1 MGGLGGVRCMTTSG
15 QARAWGVQSRAG
27 PGKLHNEDSV
37 LIPTDLELAARPARG
52 PDLLAERGLLFA
64 VADGVSTGA
73 EARRAGELAVQALG
87 RAFYTTPGPDRVAAL
102 EEAVAAANSAVYAH
116 ARHAGHQ
123 TMASTVVAAVVQR
136 DRVIVAHVGDSRAYL
151 WRRGRLFALTHDH
164 TWVRERYDEGL
175 LDEQQA
181 RAHPHRHV
189 LTRALGH
196 EPHVA
201 VDLNVYQTQAGDVL
215 LLCSDGLSD
224 VVPED
229 EIAEGLARLSPQAA
243 AERLVARAGELGAQD
258 DVSAIVV
265 PVGLEAARPVTPPP
279 SGQTGPRPP
288 TQSDVPLFGIF
299 LALLF
304 IGVVGL
310 VWEFVRPLA
319 PVPPAASPPVGRSPG
334 PETATPAPLLATGTP
349 APSGPFAT
357 VSPAT
362 ASPAA
367 APPAAWPAERPAE
380 PAAPLVFHDGQHGG
394 EWRLEGVWCSRYVV
408 VAVSGDEEERRS
420 PYHELHLVASERD
433 DFVYELFI
441 EGLQSERSGL
451 SEHCGGDLQGGSI
464 TLDRRREDDDQ
475 EPVLQMRLPKAVKS
489 HASDYR
495 RPFGD
500 PAGLPRRLLV
510 LMP

>member
-1 MGGLGGVRCMTTSG
+1 MTTSS

-37 LIPTDLELAARPARG
+37 LTPADLEAGVRPARE

-73 EARRAGELAVQALG
+73 EARWAGELAVQTVG
-87 RAFYTTPGPDRVAAL
+87 RAFYENPGPDRVAAL
-102 EEAVAAANSAVYAH
+102 EEAVAAANSQVHAH
-116 ARHAGHQ
+116 ARQAGHQ
-123 TMASTVVAAVVQR
+123 TMASTVVAAVVQG

-151 WRRGRLFALTHDH
+151 WRQGRLFALTHDH

-181 RAHPHRHV
+181 RAHPYRHV

-196 EPHVA
+196 EAHVA

-224 VVPED
+224 VVPEN
-229 EIAEGLARLSPQAA
+229 EIAGGLARLWPQAA
-243 AERLVARAGELGAQD
+243 ADQLVARAGELGAQD

-265 PVGLEAARPVTPPP
+265 PVGLEAARPVT
-279 SGQTGPRPP
+279 RPP
-288 TQSDVPLFGIF
+288 TQSDIPLFGIF
-299 LALLF
+299 LALLI
-304 IGVVGL
+304 IGVVVL
-310 VWEFVRPLA
+310 MWEFVRPLA
-319 PVPPAASPPVGRSPG
+319 SVSPAASPPAGRSPG
-334 PETATPAPLLATGTP
+334 PETATPAPLLATGAP
-349 APSGPFAT
+349 ALSGPLAT

-362 ASPAA
+362 ASPVV

-380 PAAPLVFHDGQHGG
+380 PAGLPVFRDGQQGG
-394 EWRLEGVWCSRYVV
+394 EWRLEGVWCNRYVV
-408 VAVSGDEEERRS
+408 IAVSGDEEERRS
-420 PYHELHLVASERD
+420 PYHELRPVAGEHD

-441 EGLQSERSGL
+441 EGLQSVHSSI
-451 SEHCGGDLQGGSI
+451 SEHCGGDLQGGII
-464 TLDRRREDDDQ
+464 TLERRRKNDEQ
-475 EPVLQMRLPKAVKS
+475 GPVLILRLPKAVKPYS
-489 HASDYR
+489 SDYR

-500 PAGLPRRLLV
+500 PAGPPRRLLV
-510 LMP
+510 LAP